1 MAVLRQRFLRYF
13 FYAVVGLALAAI
25 ATFVYLVWGGGVA
38 LSDRTMLWRMLRGG
52 GIEAPAEAVVARQLR
67 VPTGYSVSRFA
78 ADLPSVRMMASSATG
93 DVIVAQ
99 PRGGLVVLLEP
110 RSVMGVKFMGRA

>member
-1 MAVLRQRFLRYF
+1 MAVLRQRFFRYF

-67 VPTGYSVSRFA
+67 VPIG
-78 ADLPSVRMMASSATG
+78 
-93 DVIVAQ
+93 
-99 PRGGLVVLLEP
+99 
-110 RSVMGVKFMGRA
+110 